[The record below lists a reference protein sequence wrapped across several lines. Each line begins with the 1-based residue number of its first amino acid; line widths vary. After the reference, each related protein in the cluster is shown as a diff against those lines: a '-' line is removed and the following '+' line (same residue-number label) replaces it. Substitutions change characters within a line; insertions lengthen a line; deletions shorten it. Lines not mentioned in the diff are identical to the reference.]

1 MNRASAEAKT
11 LQDYL
16 TAIMQQMAQ
25 RTEEVAISYETN
37 LEAVTVKASNRAEV
51 MMTTL
56 EAAVTSS
63 ALLQNELVS
72 DSEVLS
78 GTLLN
83 NI

>member
-25 RTEEVAISYETN
+25 RTEEAAISYETT
-37 LEAVTVKASNRAEV
+37 LEAVTAKASDRAEV

-72 DSEVLS
+72 DHEILS
-78 GTLLN
+78 RTLLTK
-83 NI
+83 I